1 MVPSLAALVRA
12 EVCVLDGRDP
22 VLAEDVLPGAVEE
35 QQGDGERPVRDGR
48 AVQRRPTL
56 PVHALEEEETKLAAN
71 SVTFPQAETRK
82 NFLGGGVRSDL
93 R

>member
-1 MVPSLAALVRA
+1 MDGPSLAALVRA
-12 EVCVLDGRDP
+12 QVCVLDGRDP

-56 PVHALEEEETKLAAN
+56 PVHALDGGSETCREFRHISQGRL
-71 SVTFPQAETRK
+71 PQA
-82 NFLGGGVRSDL
+82 
-93 R
+93 